1 MPMPDR
7 DPKDGQEPTGGPSAG
22 GVRGGH
28 PRYDFGEVLG
38 QGATAQVVA
47 GHDRTFGRDVA
58 IKIMQGA
65 AVEAQADVLR
75 EARITAQL
83 DHPNIVTVHD
93 LDRTPDGQVFLVM
106 RRIRGTSLEE
116 LACRAAVGD
125 IPEALATPHAVVGI
139 IVRICNALE
148 KAHACGIIHRD
159 VKPGNILVG
168 EHGEAVL
175 ADWGEALQPGDAQ
188 DGRLVVGTPAYMSPE
203 QARGG
208 PVDARS
214 DIYGVGATLFHLLA
228 LRSPACA
235 EDTRTA
241 VAARGRG
248 EAPILGEPE
257 RRRVPIA
264 LQAVIRQAMDADPSR
279 RYQRIADLRA
289 DLVRYQEGLPVAALH
304 EPHAVRLARW
314 LWRHRRPLG
323 VAMLALVVVAVL
335 AAALERQ
342 RRRQFER
349 WGEPVLQQAFS
360 DDSWARDWVEH
371 MPGTW
376 RVDDGRLLSTGQGA
390 AFLTCRRRLQPP
402 VAIEYTGEIL
412 SGSQP
417 CDLSA
422 IWREG
427 EDDAFVPADGLRTE
441 YWIQFGAID
450 NSQSMIQQQPGDRRV
465 AYSPRRLTPGRR
477 HHVRIELEHDAIR
490 GIVDGEVWLE
500 HRDLFPVRSGHLQ
513 LYAYYPGKAFD
524 DVRIWSKGQAEL
536 VPVLAIGDDR
546 FLSGRRQEAATAW
559 SRVIEDH
566 PGSELAADAALRL
579 GMVEQLLGRP
589 AAADRAWA
597 SLDGERAAFAAVMRL
612 QRTWDD
618 GDMPRFA
625 EDFTALWRAHPGQH
639 GRMIAL
645 WATCR
650 SSITRPHLQTAAL
663 RTLFEVLRRCFPDD
677 PAGSRIDGWMFQLGW
692 PAYCL
697 QHYQD
702 VPRVVAGAHLQLG
715 LNRQILAQPDQE
727 PYFRIAALT
736 GLGRLDE
743 ALAVQGIQ
751 PDQVGFIH
759 AKAGRPEAAQRMP
772 NAAACVLAGQPQQA
786 LRFDTPYGA
795 ILDAAR
801 IQLGDLKTV
810 MEATRTDLGWVA
822 QMLLRRDGGP
832 DDTLDMSVQRR
843 RQLRWLQ
850 ALEQGRRPDPAS
862 GRAIAAD
869 PLDHGEWSGW
879 FIPWFALPFSEGRL
893 AGAAGREEMERIAA
907 ASAEVQSQRP
917 RHLALLLAGRID
929 RDAFLAQPVRAEAQA
944 WLLVGGGMRSEL
956 DGDRAG
962 ALRQYRAF
970 LDLPLTARILERY
983 TVDPF
988 VERFVSWRVQ
998 QLDPP

>member
-1 MPMPDR
+1 MPPD
-7 DPKDGQEPTGGPSAG
+7 DGDQTGQV
-22 GVRGGH
+22 GVQPVAADRAAH

-38 QGATAQVVA
+38 QGATAQVVVA
-47 GHDRTFGRDVA
+47 HDRTFGRDVA
-58 IKIMQGA
+58 IKIMQSAGG
-65 AVEAQADVLR
+65 EAQAEVLR

-93 LDRTPDGQVFLVM
+93 LDRTDDGQVFLVM
-106 RRIRGTSLEE
+106 RRIKGTSLDE
-116 LACRAAVGD
+116 LVRRAAAGET
-125 IPEALATPHAVVGI
+125 PEAVATAHATVTI

-148 KAHACGIIHRD
+148 KAHGCGIVHRD

-168 EHGEAVL
+168 DHGEVVL
-175 ADWGEALQPGDAQ
+175 ADWGEALRPGEAQ
-188 DGRLVVGTPAYMSPE
+188 DGGMVVGTPAYMPPE

-214 DIYGVGATLFHLLA
+214 DIYAVGATLFHVLA
-228 LRSPACA
+228 LRAPACA

-241 VAARGRG
+241 IAARARG
-248 EAPILGEPE
+248 EAPVLGDAE
-257 RRRVPIA
+257 RRRVPAA
-264 LQAVIRQAMDADPSR
+264 LQAVIRQAMDPDPAR
-279 RYQRIADLRA
+279 RYQRVADLRA
-289 DLVRYQEGLPVAALH
+289 DLVRYQEGLPVAALR
-304 EPHAVRLARW
+304 EPHAVRCVRW
-314 LWRHRRPLG
+314 LWRHRRRVGIALT
-323 VAMLALVVVAVL
+323 ALVVVGGL
-335 AAALERQ
+335 GAALGMQWHRQ
-342 RRRQFER
+342 HER
-349 WGEPVLQQAFS
+349 WGDPVLTQSFA
-360 DDSWARDWVEH
+360 DAGWTREWREH
-371 MPGTW
+371 SPGTW
-376 RVDDGRLLSTGQGA
+376 RVDGGRLVSTGQGA
-390 AFLTCRRRLQPP
+390 AFLSCRRRLQPP

-412 SGSQP
+412 PGSQP

-427 EDDAFVPADGLRTE
+427 EEDAIADGMRTE

-450 NSQSMIQQQPGDRRV
+450 NSQSMIQRQPGDRRV
-465 AYSPRRLTPGRR
+465 AYSPRRLIPGRR
-477 HHVRIELEHDAIR
+477 HHFRIELEHDAIR
-490 GIVDGEVWLE
+490 GFVDGELWLE
-500 HRDLFPVRSGHLQ
+500 NRDLFPVRSGHLQ

-546 FLSGRRQEAATAW
+546 FLSGRHQEAAAAW

-589 AAADRAWA
+589 AAADRAWSA
-597 SLDGERAAFAAVMRL
+597 LAGERAAFAAVMRL
-612 QRTWDD
+612 QRTWDE
-618 GDMPRFA
+618 GELPRFT
-625 EDFTALWRAHPGQH
+625 EEFTALWRRHPDQH

-650 SSITRPHLQTAAL
+650 SSITRPHLQTPAL

-869 PLDHGEWSGW
+869 PVDHGEWSGW

-907 ASAEVQSQRP
+907 AAAEVQSQRP

-944 WLLVGGGMRSEL
+944 WLLVGSGMRAEL
-956 DGDRAG
+956 EGDRAG
-962 ALRQYRAF
+962 ALRCYRAY
-970 LDLPLTARILERY
+970 LDLPLTARLLERY

-988 VERFVSWRVQ
+988 VERFVNCRVQ